1 MAKILGIDLGTTYS
15 EMAIFENGQAKI
27 IENNEGERTTP
38 SMVALSKN
46 NERLVG
52 VLARRQSITNPTN
65 TIFSAKRFI
74 GVKYDDDAVQKD
86 IKTLS
91 FETRKGSK
99 GEVEIQMGEK

>member
-46 NERLVG
+46 DERLVG

-74 GVKYDDDAVQKD
+74 GVKYDDASVQKD
-86 IKTLS
+86 IKTLP